1 MSGLKKLWIYGYWII
16 CTFTDLIRKNMEKKI
31 HAKNL
36 TRIWII
42 GYSCRIISGLK
53 KSFFQSKL
61 ALVRIK
67 NFHRISSRFKNFQI
81 YVSRKDLKFE
91 DFSVSI
97 HCLSKD
103 VLFRGCLFSNLRI
116 FF

>member
-1 MSGLKKLWIYGYWII
+1 MDIGLFAHLWIY
-16 CTFTDLIRKNMEKKI
+16 FANMDKKI

-53 KSFFQSKL
+53 KYLFFQSKL

-67 NFHRISSRFKNFQI
+67 IKFPYDISQI
-81 YVSRKDLKFE
+81 FYVSRKDLKFE
-91 DFSVSI
+91 DSSI
-97 HCLSKD
+97 SINF
-103 VLFRGCLFSNLRI
+103 V
-116 FF
+116 